1 MIYALELK
9 LVVFFFQAEDGIRD
23 DLVTGVQT
31 CALPIF
37 TSAGDRRGKPRGP
50 STIASPFSP
59 TAITLVRTGRE
70 GCRIR
75 LPGRRALRTSLKYL
89 ASVTT
94 WPRTRGPV
102 ILITWLWLLFCL
114 VTSSASWTRHGP
126 VGVLR
131 RPCSMM
137 KSYRTLSL
145 LKSITS
151 PIPNNSDMYASVSN
165 VKSILLLAFCV
176 KPHII
181 DI

>member
-1 MIYALELK
+1 MRSRTSSSHALAQEP
-9 LVVFFFQAEDGIRD
+9 FFGSQIFPW
-23 DLVTGVQT
+23 DLLQVQR
-31 CALPIF
+31 AMMV

-75 LPGRRALRTSLKYL
+75 LPGLRALRTSLKYL

-114 VTSSASWTRHGP
+114 VTSSASLTRHGP
-126 VGVLR
+126 VGVL
-131 RPCSMM
+131 
-137 KSYRTLSL
+137 
-145 LKSITS
+145 
-151 PIPNNSDMYASVSN
+151 
-165 VKSILLLAFCV
+165 
-176 KPHII
+176 
-181 DI
+181 